1 MENKINLPFFETV
14 RRSFIYVFLHGQ
26 TAFRICAAW
35 SVLLVFE
42 MAAGF
47 PVLCSLNADTCSGG
61 LLQNLSVVLLSLA
74 GISVITAF
82 CRGIILHQE
91 YPGYWNLHFGRRE
104 LRYLFCSLLYGLIV
118 FLPAFCLGILTAVA
132 EYNGRAVPA
141 GISLLFLCAIIVL
154 VILSARFYLVF
165 PAAAVDNQQE
175 ITFRKSWEIT
185 KGNAGKMFFGQV
197 LMMLPVF
204 VVLLLL
210 SVTYR
215 ALGSDNYMLKLC
227 FSALMIAVSFV
238 DTLLKASYFS
248 HLYQYFM
255 YFYRRDSKPDE
266 A

>member
-26 TAFRICAAW
+26 TAFRICAVW

-42 MAAGF
+42 MAVGF

-74 GISVITAF
+74 GISIITAF
-82 CRGIILHQE
+82 CRHIILHQE

-104 LRYLFCSLLYGLIV
+104 LRYLLRSLIYGLIV
-118 FLPAFCLGILTAVA
+118 FLPVFFLGILTAVA
-132 EYNGRAVPA
+132 GYNGKAVSS
-141 GISLLFLCAIIVL
+141 GVSLLVLCVMIFVAV
-154 VILSARFYLVF
+154 LSARFYLVF
-165 PAAAVDNQQE
+165 PAVAVDNQQE

-185 KGNAGKMFFGQV
+185 KGNANKIFWGQV

-204 VVLLLL
+204 IVLLLL

-255 YFYRRDSKPDE
+255 YFYRRDSKPE
-266 A
+266 KA